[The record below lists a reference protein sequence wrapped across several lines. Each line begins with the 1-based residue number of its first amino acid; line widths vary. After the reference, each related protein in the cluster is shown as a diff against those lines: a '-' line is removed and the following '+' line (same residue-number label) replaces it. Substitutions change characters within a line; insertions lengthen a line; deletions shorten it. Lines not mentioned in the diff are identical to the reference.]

1 MLMCNRLRSVNVYRS
16 EKQSTGYVGSTLSWI
31 LHGAVRADVQS
42 TDSRTA
48 IAEYGERVSG
58 MKTLYLPR
66 GEDISLGDGVFSLD
80 SDGFPT
86 YRIVSLLEYSNHI
99 VAVAE
104 KAAV

>member
-1 MLMCNRLRSVNVYRS
+1 MLMRNRLRSVNVYRS
-16 EKQSTGYVGSTLSWI
+16 KKQNTGYVGSTRAWI
-31 LHGAVRADVQS
+31 LHGTVQADVQP

-58 MKTLYLPR
+58 MKTLYLPK

-80 SDGFPT
+80 SCGFPT
-86 YRIVSLLEYSNHI
+86 YKVVSLLEYNSHL